1 MNEVKTPKK
10 PLAFYYMVVML
21 ILLLFNFIA
30 LPQLVARS
38 VKEVDYGKFMTMT
51 KDKQI
56 GEVQIQSDE
65 IIFTDKDTKQVY
77 RTGLMDDPGL
87 VDRLYASGADF
98 SSEIIQQMSPFMS
111 FLLSWVVPIAIFA
124 LLGHFLSAK
133 MMDKVGGGSNSMMFG
148 MGKSNARVYVQ
159 STEGIRFGDVAGEE
173 EAKENLKEYRLNKM
187 SGTISLDEE

>member
-65 IIFTDKDTKQVY
+65 IQAVKD
-77 RTGLMDDPGL
+77 
-87 VDRLYASGADF
+87 
-98 SSEIIQQMSPFMS
+98 SE
-111 FLLSWVVPIAIFA
+111 LLLCYILHQRKTFQFPPV
-124 LLGHFLSAK
+124 
-133 MMDKVGGGSNSMMFG
+133 
-148 MGKSNARVYVQ
+148 
-159 STEGIRFGDVAGEE
+159 T
-173 EAKENLKEYRLNKM
+173 
-187 SGTISLDEE
+187 